1 MRCWY
6 KNPALPY
13 SRTGCI
19 HLQAEPHRSACFLFS
34 LLPAAASHN
43 ANLAAL
49 PSFLVAWGVCR
60 FFSRPCHDRCLS
72 LLDVCAAGRTIDRQP
87 RRAGALVAAAT
98 RYVCTARP
106 AAGAEQHH
114 RAKQRA
120 AGARAA
126 PRTGR
131 NRPQHPARAGTGFQ
145 HIPNRAGTTQRR
157 IGSHAGP
164 AIARGTGRLGA
175 NAKAGVR
182 HAQPAA

>member
-1 MRCWY
+1 MHCWY
-6 KNPALPY
+6 KSRLSHAAAQAVFICRQSRTALPVFY
-13 SRTGCI
+13 SPCCQLRRRIMQTLPPC
-19 HLQAEPHRSACFLFS
+19 HLSWLHGAFA
-34 LLPAAASHN
+34 
-43 ANLAAL
+43 
-49 PSFLVAWGVCR
+49 V

-72 LLDVCAAGRTIDRQP
+72 HLDVCAAGRTVDRQP
-87 RRAGALVAAAT
+87 RRAGDLVVAAT
-98 RYVCTARP
+98 RYVCPARP